1 MEKKLRKSN
10 NKVIAGVCAGM
21 AEYMDVDPTVVR
33 VVFTL
38 VSLLSIGFP
47 GLIIY
52 LILCLIMPSAEVR

>member
-10 NKVIAGVCAGM
+10 NKLLAGVCAGM

-38 VSLLSIGFP
+38 VSLLIAGFP

>member
-10 NKVIAGVCAGM
+10 NKLLAGVCAGM

-38 VSLLSIGFP
+38 VSLFIAGFP

>member
-10 NKVIAGVCAGM
+10 NKLIAGVCAGL

-38 VSLLSIGFP
+38 VSILIAGFP

>member
-10 NKVIAGVCAGM
+10 NKLLAGVCAGL

-33 VVFTL
+33 VVFAL
-38 VSLLSIGFP
+38 GSALIAGFP

>member
-10 NKVIAGVCAGM
+10 NKLLAGVCAGM

-38 VSLLSIGFP
+38 VSLLILGFP